1 VAIRAL
7 EQAVDLVTGE
17 TSEKADSHVRVRSL
31 EGALRATRRVAEYLR
46 ALGLSDA
53 TRIEALATQFA
64 EAASST
70 EEAVA
75 DAQAS
80 FAQFVASVFGDHA
93 SSIDPLWLRSFIA
106 TCPEVFLGDLE
117 QAREAAQ
124 HYGDP
129 RTFHPPTRAR
139 FQVQTLAPARLPSWA
154 LGLFC
159 ALTATVLATTLLVRG
174 LAANGLTVL
183 EGVWA
188 ALFSGLFML
197 AAMGFTIALVGFV
210 SGLRQRDRG
219 ARREP
224 VAAKLGPL
232 PRSALVMPIYEENP
246 EHVFAGIAAMRES
259 LSAVTGGE
267 AFEIFVLSDSRRPE
281 QVAEEERAFRRV
293 ASLPGSSIPI
303 YYRRRALNERQKAGN
318 LHEFFERF
326 GDRYEYA
333 IVLDADSLMRGDTLV
348 TMLRRMEAAPKVAL
362 LQAPLTLHAGTTIF
376 ARCQQLAASVC
387 GPLFTRGLAHLAGPH
402 GNYYGHNAA
411 LRVRA
416 FLECCSL
423 PVLAGEPPLGGHILS
438 HDFVEAALLCRA
450 GWEVRIAHD
459 LDGSWE
465 ELPATLPDYVA
476 RDRRWCQGN
485 LQHLRIALAAGF
497 KTMSR
502 LHMWVGAGS
511 YLAGPAWF
519 CFTLLGALLAA
530 QSRQPLVPAEYALGL
545 SLATGVLLLGP
556 RLMGLVTTLADRSQR
571 AAHGGGLRLCLGVLF
586 ELVLGSLVAPLLMI
600 HHLRI
605 VSSIVAGGTVRWGV
619 QRRRAHG
626 RFGHLARGEV
636 LSTLLGLGSAA
647 LLWLA
652 APGLLG
658 WLAPI
663 WLPLSLS
670 IPLVVLISSARVGE
684 TLARTGL
691 LAVPSETQ
699 PDELLHRASD
709 LQAMTTADEAA
720 RFRDLVLDPLLL
732 AAQIAKLGASAESN
746 VLSTELLRLQKRAL
760 RQGPAALS
768 PAERETLAND
778 PNSLR
783 LLHREAWRSWPVE
796 SWQLAREVPQL
807 PKQGA

>member
-7 EQAVDLVTGE
+7 EDPVDFVTGE
-17 TSEKADSHVRVRSL
+17 TSEKADSHIRVRSL
-31 EGALRATRRVAEYLR
+31 EGALRASRRVAEYLR

-53 TRIEALATQFA
+53 ARIEALATQFA
-64 EAASST
+64 QAASSA

-80 FAQFVASVFGDHA
+80 FAQFVADVFGDHA
-93 SSIDPLWLRSFIA
+93 ASIDPLWLRSFIGA
-106 TCPEVFLGDLE
+106 CPEVFLGDLE
-117 QAREAAQ
+117 QARAAAQ
-124 HYGDP
+124 RYGDP
-129 RTFHPPTRAR
+129 RTFRPPTRAK
-139 FQVQTLAPARLPSWA
+139 FQVQTLAPARLPTWA
-154 LGLFC
+154 LGLLG
-159 ALTATVLATTLLVRG
+159 AVTATALATTLLVRG
-174 LAANGLTVL
+174 LAANGLSVL

-210 SGLRQRDRG
+210 TGLRRGTRHGRD
-219 ARREP
+219 ET
-224 VAAKLGPL
+224 VAEKLGPL

-259 LSAVTGGE
+259 LSAVAGGE

-293 ASLPGSSIPI
+293 ASLPGSCIPI

-318 LHEFFERF
+318 LSEFFERF
-326 GDRYEYA
+326 SHRYEYA

-348 TMLRRMEAAPKVAL
+348 SMLRRMEAAPNVAL

-459 LDGSWE
+459 LAGSWE

-485 LQHLRIALAAGF
+485 LQHLRIALAEGF

-511 YLAGPAWF
+511 YLAGPAWL

-530 QSRQPLVPAEYALGL
+530 SSRAPLVPARFALGL
-545 SLATGVLLLGP
+545 TLATAVLLLGP

-571 AAHGGGLRLCLGVLF
+571 AAHGGGLRLCFGVLF
-586 ELVLGSLVAPLLMI
+586 ELGLGSLLAPLLMI
-600 HHLRI
+600 HHTRI
-605 VSSIVAGGTVRWGV
+605 VGSIVAGTAVRWGV
-619 QRRRAHG
+619 QRRRARG
-626 RFGHLARGEV
+626 RFGQLARGEV
-636 LSTLLGLGSAA
+636 ISTLLGLASAV
-647 LLWLA
+647 LLWFA
-652 APGLLG
+652 APGLFG

-684 TLARTGL
+684 ALARTGL

-720 RFRDLVLDPLLL
+720 RFRDMVLDPLLL
-732 AAQIAKLGASAESN
+732 AAQIAKLDMPAESN
-746 VLSTELLRLQKRAL
+746 VVTTELLRLQKRAL

-768 PAERETLAND
+768 PAERETLASD

-807 PKQGA
+807 PKESA